1 MIQNIDFI
9 YIQPGLDMYSIISHM
24 KSNLKQYISILI
36 ISAATLNTL
45 ILTPFFN
52 KDAMII
58 PKLMVMFTLAMFLLP
73 VIYVNRHNFLKNKL
87 LKFFTYLNLI
97 LLLQSSIV
105 LILSSAP
112 IEQQVFGRT
121 GRGLGLITV
130 ISLSVSSLV
139 FAILIDKN
147 SPKKLLLGLI
157 ISGFVSSLYSIFQ
170 SFGID
175 FLKWDSKTNGVIGT
189 LGNPNFQSAFAAMMI
204 VPSFL
209 YWLQKG
215 NELYLSLLLPIFFLY
230 TIYRTQS
237 TQGILAAVFSVLVT
251 LIIYTFYKNK
261 ILFIITCIST
271 LLGGFFAVAGMLNVG
286 PLSDVLYKVSI
297 QSRGDFWRS
306 AFTTANAHPF
316 FGVGLDSFGDYSLK
330 YRDLTA
336 ANHSFAEYTDN
347 AHNFFLEQAATGGY
361 VFATLNSLII
371 LLVLFSFFTIQ
382 RNDKKFEPIVVS
394 LFAAWVAFQMTSIV
408 SPGSLS
414 SMFWNAL
421 ISGAIIGRAANIS
434 NDSLDTSQER
444 SISFKVFPSFAL
456 AVLGFSSLLPL
467 FNTDRIQLLGMNNK
481 NANLVIESTL
491 RFPESTVRYS
501 LIGQELFNSGLYV
514 QALEVARSGVDFNPN
529 SAGLWALILV
539 NPSATLEE
547 RNNAKSK
554 ILDLDPLN
562 QDIRN
567 FTP

>member
-1 MIQNIDFI
+1 MRSSGHQ
-9 YIQPGLDMYSIISHM
+9 HT
-24 KSNLKQYISILI
+24 SNLI
-36 ISAATLNTL
+36 IGTAILNTL

-58 PKLMVMFTLAMFLLP
+58 PKLMVMFTLAMFLVP
-73 VIYVNRHNFLKNKL
+73 IIYLNYRTILKNKL
-87 LKFFTYLNLI
+87 LKFFTYLNII
-97 LLLQSSIV
+97 LLIQSFIV

-130 ISLSVSSLV
+130 IALSVSTLV
-139 FAILIDKN
+139 FAILVDKN
-147 SPKKLLLGLI
+147 SSKKLLLGLI
-157 ISGFVSSLYSIFQ
+157 ISGFVSSLYSVCQ

-175 FLKWDSKTNGVIGT
+175 LLKWDSRTNGVIGT

-209 YWLQKG
+209 YWLQKR
-215 NELYLSLLLPIFFLY
+215 NKLYLSFFLPIVFLY

-237 TQGILAAVFSVLVT
+237 TQGILAAFFSILVT
-251 LIIYTFYKNK
+251 LIIYTWYKNK
-261 ILFIITCIST
+261 KFFIVTSVST
-271 LLGGFFAVAGMLNVG
+271 LLGGIFAVAGMLNSG
-286 PLSDVLYKVSI
+286 PLSDFLYKVSI

-306 AFTTANAHPF
+306 AFTTANANPF
-316 FGVGLDSFGDYSLK
+316 FGVGLDSFGDYFLK

-361 VFATLNSLII
+361 IFAIINSLII
-371 LLVLFSFFTIQ
+371 LFVLFSFLKIQ
-382 RNDKKFEPIVVS
+382 RNDKKFDPIVVS
-394 LFAAWVAFQMTSIV
+394 LFASWVAFQMTSVV
-408 SPGSLS
+408 SPGSLA

-421 ISGAIIGRAANIS
+421 ISGAIIGLAAS
-434 NDSLDTSQER
+434 VSSDSLETSQNKSVR
-444 SISFKVFPSFAL
+444 YKMLPSVLL
-456 AVLGFSSLLPL
+456 AALGFTCLLPL
-467 FNTDRIQLLGMNNK
+467 FNTDRIQLLGMQK
-481 NANLVIESTL
+481 GDANLVMKSTTS
-491 RFPESTVRYS
+491 FPESTVRYS
-501 LIGQELFNSGLYV
+501 LIGQELFKSGLNV

-529 SAGLWALILV
+529 SASLWALILV
-539 NPSATLEE
+539 NPSASLEE

-554 ILDLDPLN
+554 ILELDPLN

>member
-1 MIQNIDFI
+1 MTYMRPSSNQ
-9 YIQPGLDMYSIISHM
+9 HT
-24 KSNLKQYISILI
+24 SNLI
-36 ISAATLNTL
+36 IGTAILNTL

-58 PKLMVMFTLAMFLLP
+58 PKLMVMFTLAMFLVP
-73 VIYVNRHNFLKNKL
+73 IIYLNYRTILKNKL
-87 LKFFTYLNLI
+87 LKFFTYLNII
-97 LLLQSSIV
+97 LLIQSFFV

-130 ISLSVSSLV
+130 IALSVSTLV
-139 FAILIDKN
+139 FAILVDKN
-147 SPKKLLLGLI
+147 SSKKLLLGLI
-157 ISGFVSSLYSIFQ
+157 IGGFISSLYSVCQ
-170 SFGID
+170 SFGLD
-175 FLKWDSKTNGVIGT
+175 LLKWDSRTNGVIGT

-209 YWLQKG
+209 YWLQKR
-215 NELYLSLLLPIFFLY
+215 NKLYLSFFLPIVFLY

-237 TQGILAAVFSVLVT
+237 TQGILAAFFSILVT
-251 LIIYTFYKNK
+251 LIIYTWYKNK
-261 ILFIITCIST
+261 KFFIVTSVCT
-271 LLGGFFAVAGMLNVG
+271 LLGGIFAVAGMLNSG
-286 PLSDVLYKVSI
+286 PLSDFLYKVSI

-306 AFTTANAHPF
+306 AFTTANANPF

-361 VFATLNSLII
+361 IFAIINSLII
-371 LLVLFSFFTIQ
+371 LFVLFSFLKIQ
-382 RNDKKFEPIVVS
+382 RNDKKFDPIVVS
-394 LFAAWVAFQMTSIV
+394 LFASWVAFQMTSVV
-408 SPGSLS
+408 SPGSLA

-421 ISGAIIGRAANIS
+421 ISGAIIGLAASVS
-434 NDSLDTSQER
+434 NDSLATSQKKSVR
-444 SISFKVFPSFAL
+444 YKILPSVLL
-456 AVLGFSSLLPL
+456 AVLGFTCLLPL
-467 FNTDRIQLLGMNNK
+467 FNTDRIQLLGMQK
-481 NANLVIESTL
+481 GDANLVMKSTTS
-491 RFPESTVRYS
+491 FPESTVRYS
-501 LIGQELFNSGLYV
+501 LIGQELFKSGLNV

-529 SAGLWALILV
+529 SASLWALILV
-539 NPSATLEE
+539 NPSASLEE
-547 RNNAKSK
+547 RSNAKSK
-554 ILDLDPLN
+554 ILELDPLN

>member
-1 MIQNIDFI
+1 
-9 YIQPGLDMYSIISHM
+9 MYSIMSHM
-24 KSNLKQYISILI
+24 GSSNKQHISNLI
-36 ISAATLNTL
+36 IGAAILNTL

-58 PKLMVMFTLAMFLLP
+58 PKLMIMFTLAMFLVP
-73 VIYVNRHNFLKNKL
+73 IIYLNRRTVLNNKL
-87 LKFFTYLNLI
+87 LKIFTFLNII
-97 LLLQSSIV
+97 LLIQSFI
-105 LILSSAP
+105 ILVISSAP

-130 ISLSVSSLV
+130 IALSVSTLV
-139 FAILIDKN
+139 FAILVDKN
-147 SPKKLLLGLI
+147 SSKKLLLGLI
-157 ISGFVSSLYSIFQ
+157 ISGFVSSLYSVCQ

-175 FLKWDSKTNGVIGT
+175 LLKWDSRTNGVIGT

-209 YWLQKG
+209 YWLQKR
-215 NELYLSLLLPIFFLY
+215 NKIYLSFLLPIVFIY

-237 TQGILAAVFSVLVT
+237 TQGILAAFFSILIT
-251 LIIYTFYKNK
+251 LIIYTWYENK
-261 ILFIITCIST
+261 KFFVFTSVSA
-271 LLGGFFAVAGMLNVG
+271 LLGGFFAVAGMLNSG
-286 PLSDVLYKVSI
+286 PLSDFLYKVSI

-306 AFTTANAHPF
+306 AFTTANANPF

-361 VFATLNSLII
+361 IFAIINSLVV
-371 LLVLFSFFTIQ
+371 LFVLFSFFKIQ
-382 RNDKKFEPIVVS
+382 KNDKKFDPIVVS
-394 LFAAWVAFQMTSIV
+394 LFASWIAFQMTSVV
-408 SPGSLS
+408 SPGSLV

-421 ISGAIIGRAANIS
+421 ISGGIIGLAAS
-434 NDSLDTSQER
+434 VSSVSLETSQER
-444 SISFKVFPSFAL
+444 SIRYKMLPSVVL
-456 AVLGFSSLLPL
+456 AVLGFTSLLPL
-467 FNTDRIQLLGMNNK
+467 FNTDRIQLLGMQK
-481 NANLVIESTL
+481 GDANLVIKSTTS
-491 RFPESTVRYS
+491 FPESTVRYS
-501 LIGQELFNSGLYV
+501 LIGQELFKSGLNV

-529 SAGLWALILV
+529 SASLWALILV
-539 NPSATLEE
+539 NPSASLEE

-554 ILDLDPLN
+554 ILELDPLN

-567 FTP
+567 FAP

>member
-1 MIQNIDFI
+1 MTYMRPSSNQ
-9 YIQPGLDMYSIISHM
+9 HT
-24 KSNLKQYISILI
+24 SNLI
-36 ISAATLNTL
+36 IGTAILNTL

-58 PKLMVMFTLAMFLLP
+58 PKLMVMFTLAMFLVP
-73 VIYVNRHNFLKNKL
+73 IIYLNYRTILKNKL
-87 LKFFTYLNLI
+87 LKFFTYLNII
-97 LLLQSSIV
+97 LLIQSFFV

-130 ISLSVSSLV
+130 IALSVSTLV
-139 FAILIDKN
+139 FAILVDKN
-147 SPKKLLLGLI
+147 SSKKLLLGLI
-157 ISGFVSSLYSIFQ
+157 IGGFISSLYSVCQ
-170 SFGID
+170 SFGLD
-175 FLKWDSKTNGVIGT
+175 LLKWDSRTNGVIGT

-209 YWLQKG
+209 YWLQKR
-215 NELYLSLLLPIFFLY
+215 NKLYLSFFLPIVFLY

-237 TQGILAAVFSVLVT
+237 TQGILAAFFSILVT
-251 LIIYTFYKNK
+251 LIIYTWYKNK
-261 ILFIITCIST
+261 KFFIVTSVCT
-271 LLGGFFAVAGMLNVG
+271 LLGGIFAVAGMLNSG
-286 PLSDVLYKVSI
+286 PLSDFLYKVSI

-306 AFTTANAHPF
+306 AFTTANANPF

-361 VFATLNSLII
+361 IFAIINSLII
-371 LLVLFSFFTIQ
+371 LFVLFSFLNIQ
-382 RNDKKFEPIVVS
+382 RNDKKFDPIVVS
-394 LFAAWVAFQMTSIV
+394 LFASWVAFQMTSVV
-408 SPGSLS
+408 SPGSLA

-421 ISGAIIGRAANIS
+421 ISGAIIGLAASVS
-434 NDSLDTSQER
+434 NDSLATSQKKSVR
-444 SISFKVFPSFAL
+444 YKILPSVLL
-456 AVLGFSSLLPL
+456 AVLGFTCLLPL
-467 FNTDRIQLLGMNNK
+467 FNTDRIQLLGMQK
-481 NANLVIESTL
+481 GDANLVMKSTTS
-491 RFPESTVRYS
+491 FPESTVRYS
-501 LIGQELFNSGLYV
+501 LIGQELFKSGLNV

-529 SAGLWALILV
+529 SASLWALILV
-539 NPSATLEE
+539 NPSASLEE
-547 RNNAKSK
+547 RSNAKSK
-554 ILDLDPLN
+554 ILELDPLN